1 MRFLVLIDYTDL
13 EARARTLD
21 AHRAFLAAA
30 RAEGRVSESGPFVD
44 GAGGFYVL
52 HAADADAAQAFVRD
66 DPYNRDAK
74 LHFTVRGFNS
84 SLDASER

>member
-1 MRFLVLIDYTDL
+1 MRFLVTIDYTDM
-13 EARARTLD
+13 EARARTVD

-44 GAGGFYVL
+44 GKGGFYVL
-52 HAADADAAQAFVRD
+52 HAADDEAAKAFIRD

-74 LHFTVRGFNS
+74 LRFTVRGFNS
-84 SLDASER
+84 SLDASDR

>member
-13 EARARTLD
+13 AARARTVE

-52 HAADADAAQAFVRD
+52 HAADDAAAQAFVRE
-66 DPYNRDAK
+66 DPYNRDAR
-74 LHFTVRGFNS
+74 LRFTVRGFNS
-84 SLDASER
+84 SLEASGR